1 MSPPTSHD
9 NGATG
14 RCQATPGCVGTI
26 LDGYCTVCGRVAGR
40 NYTTATTTGTGP
52 RTTGPSRPTRT
63 VTLASTGNLSG
74 LTSSVRMGSRRRSG
88 GSLVDLPLIPP
99 VDPATAVMQLPLVPE
114 EKRFCSGC
122 GAEVGRSRDG
132 RTARATGFC
141 SKCRLPFSFVPALSP
156 GDLLADQYR
165 VIGCLAYGGLGWI
178 YLAQDERVSNRW
190 VVLKGLLNAGDAA
203 AMAVAL
209 AERQFLARVEHPN
222 VVRIYNFVQHV
233 EAGYIV
239 MEYVGGMT
247 LKTVLR
253 DRRQAG
259 EGPLPLELGI
269 AYMLAILP
277 AFSYLHDLGLVY
289 NDFKPDNVM
298 LQGDDVKLID
308 LGAVTRLDD
317 PDPVVYGTDGFQ
329 APELAAEGPSIAAD
343 LYSVARTLAVLVL
356 DLPAYQTTHRYH
368 LPSPDREPLFQ
379 RHESFYRFLLKA
391 TAREPGNRYQSADEM
406 ADALEAVLHEVAAV
420 NTGSSRPAPSKLF
433 SGDPL
438 SIRGAAGAT
447 SIGPDWRYLPTL
459 TVDPAD
465 PSASLVLNA
474 LVLDAAQQVMT
485 LRAALSQGL
494 IQATP
499 EAELALA
506 RALIEVGRYAEAEVG
521 LARVEAVNS
530 REWRVSWYRALSL
543 LAQRQPAEAG
553 QAFEI
558 VYSELPGELAPKLGI
573 ALAAELSGD
582 LAKAGRHY
590 DIVASADPSFT
601 SACFGLARVRLAQG
615 DLAGAVEAYERIP
628 PSSSLHAQA
637 QLALAHILI
646 RGGSSGPTVE
656 ELAGASSVIEKLTLP
671 DEQRAELAVGLLE
684 PALELIIGGATL
696 RTPGVR
702 LLGQPPLETPVRLA
716 LERAY
721 RDLAWASVGEEKIR
735 LVDRANMV
743 RPVTAV

>member
-1 MSPPTSHD
+1 ME
-9 NGATG
+9 
-14 RCQATPGCVGTI
+14 
-26 LDGYCTVCGRVAGR
+26 
-40 NYTTATTTGTGP
+40 
-52 RTTGPSRPTRT
+52 
-63 VTLASTGNLSG
+63 
-74 LTSSVRMGSRRRSG
+74 
-88 GSLVDLPLIPP
+88 
-99 VDPATAVMQLPLVPE
+99 LPLVPE

-122 GAEVGRSRDG
+122 GAEVGRARDG
-132 RTARATGFC
+132 RAARATGFC
-141 SKCRLPFSFVPALSP
+141 SKCRLPFSFVPALAP
-156 GDLLADQYR
+156 GDLLAEQYR

-178 YLAQDERVSNRW
+178 YLAQDERVSSRW
-190 VVLKGLLNAGDAA
+190 VVLKGLLNAGDAG
-203 AMAVAL
+203 AMAVAM

-233 EAGYIV
+233 DAGYIV

-253 DRRQAG
+253 ERRQAG
-259 EGPLPLELGI
+259 EGMLPLELGI
-269 AYMLAILP
+269 AYVLAILP

-329 APELAAEGPSIAAD
+329 APELAAEGPSVAAD
-343 LYSVARTLAVLVL
+343 LYSVARCLAVLVL
-356 DLPAYQTTHRYH
+356 DLPTYQTTHRYH

-391 TAREPGNRYQSADEM
+391 AAREPRKRYQSADEM
-406 ADALEAVLHEVAAV
+406 ADALEAVLQEVAAV
-420 NTGSSRPAPSKLF
+420 NRGSSRPTPSKLF

-438 SIRGAAGAT
+438 SLRGAAGGVGL
-447 SIGPDWRYLPTL
+447 GPDWRYLPTL

-465 PSASLVLNA
+465 ASASLVLNA
-474 LVLDAAQQVMT
+474 LVLAAAQQVTT
-485 LRAALSQGL
+485 LRDALAQDL

-521 LARVEAVNS
+521 LARVETVNG
-530 REWRVSWYRALSL
+530 REWRGHWYRALSL
-543 LAQRQPAEAG
+543 LAQGRPAEAG
-553 QAFEI
+553 QAFEV
-558 VYSELPGELAPKLGI
+558 VYSELPGELAPKMGI

-582 LAKAGRHY
+582 LVKAARHY
-590 DIVASADPSFT
+590 EIVASADPSFT
-601 SACFGLARVRLAQG
+601 SASFGLARVLLAQG
-615 DLAGAVEAYERIP
+615 DLAGAVSAYERIP

-637 QLALAHILI
+637 QLALARTLI
-646 RGGSSGPTVE
+646 RGGPSGPTVE
-656 ELAGASSVIEKLTLP
+656 NLASASAVIERLTLP
-671 DEQRAELAVGLLE
+671 DEQRAELAAALLE
-684 PALELIIGGATL
+684 PALELIVTGATP
-696 RTPGVR
+696 RTPGLR

-721 RDLAWASVGEEKIR
+721 RDLAWVAVGEEKID
-735 LVDRANMV
+735 LVDRANLV